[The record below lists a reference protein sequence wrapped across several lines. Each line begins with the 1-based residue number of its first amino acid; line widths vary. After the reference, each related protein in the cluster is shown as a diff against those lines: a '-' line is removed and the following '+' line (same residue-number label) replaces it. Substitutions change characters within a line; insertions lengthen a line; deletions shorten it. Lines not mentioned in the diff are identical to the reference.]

1 MKTKNRV
8 KRKCKMIRTMD
19 KMCKIKITV
28 CRVIK
33 LGNLSCNFEELFIY
47 KLQNYKIPEKE
58 RCFKKLRN

>member
-19 KMCKIKITV
+19 KF